1 MSEKILKIFV
11 KKKKKTPALM
21 LTAKVRKE
29 IFSLLKIKSK
39 K

>member
-1 MSEKILKIFV
+1 MSEKNSENIRE
-11 KKKKKTPALM
+11 KKKKPALM
-21 LTAKVRKE
+21 LAAKVRKE